1 VFLAIIYTKLERL
14 LEERDS
20 KTDISLRPAL
30 NWCCN
35 TLLQE
40 VGLTDPD
47 SSGSIPLESNILRR
61 FQSTFGTTD
70 FIDLLTYPIDGF
82 IVANVALSNS
92 HYKNKIS
99 VAKRQRVVFYRFL
112 YHLTEQYI
120 KLRTESGEMVLQAA
134 MMLILILDDRGGPRS
149 LLTLETLR
157 QFSVHF
163 KNRQE
168 MMHTLKSHLNWQ
180 PRKYKPKKLSISVN
194 DLIGTP
200 LLDARSL
207 RDFQRLGTLFTWI
220 EDKAAHAIAAVLHY
234 LYCME
239 KTEGGAPERFIA
251 IRKRPEM
258 GGAMSSPEEMSA
270 KKVEDLIKE
279 FF

>member
-1 VFLAIIYTKLERL
+1 
-14 LEERDS
+14 
-20 KTDISLRPAL
+20 
-30 NWCCN
+30 
-35 TLLQE
+35 
-40 VGLTDPD
+40 
-47 SSGSIPLESNILRR
+47 
-61 FQSTFGTTD
+61 
-70 FIDLLTYPIDGF
+70 
-82 IVANVALSNS
+82 
-92 HYKNKIS
+92 
-99 VAKRQRVVFYRFL
+99 
-112 YHLTEQYI
+112 
-120 KLRTESGEMVLQAA
+120 
-134 MMLILILDDRGGPRS
+134 
-149 LLTLETLR
+149 
-157 QFSVHF
+157 
-163 KNRQE
+163 